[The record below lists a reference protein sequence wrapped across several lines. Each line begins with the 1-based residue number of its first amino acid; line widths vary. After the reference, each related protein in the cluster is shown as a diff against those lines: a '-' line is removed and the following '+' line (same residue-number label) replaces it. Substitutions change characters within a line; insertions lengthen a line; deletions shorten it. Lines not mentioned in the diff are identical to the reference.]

1 MGTSCCKNLTGTI
14 SASTSNKDLKKC
26 SRSARFSSTKGGG
39 SICKKCTE
47 TMSHWPPTGSTG
59 AIVLWCL
66 VVVVLVVM
74 VLVVVVANTSS

>member
-1 MGTSCCKNLTGTI
+1 MQEVHRNNEPL
-14 SASTSNKDLKKC
+14 AP
-26 SRSARFSSTKGGG
+26 
-39 SICKKCTE
+39 
-47 TMSHWPPTGSTG
+47 HWPPTGSTG